1 MAKVLIYSKNNCP
14 FCVRAKN
21 LLTQKGVAFEEIN
34 LEGKYDELDA
44 LKKKTGHMTVP
55 IIFINEKLIGGFSE
69 LSALESQN
77 QLDSL
82 LK

>member
-1 MAKVLIYSKNNCP
+1 MAKVVMYSKSFCP

-34 LEGKYDELDA
+34 LDGKPDELDA
-44 LKKKTGHMTVP
+44 LKRKTGQMTVP
-55 IIFINEKLIGGFSE
+55 MVFINDKLIGGFSE
-69 LSALESQN
+69 LSALESKDE
-77 QLDSL
+77 LDTL